1 MGDEIF
7 TYYYPNSEGEVSEGP
22 LHGKGRAWVPGEYRH
37 PDYPSPLIVRV
48 GQAGVKVW
56 MANQW
61 LDLTRGDEHELRRRY
76 GDILTHEDLEAARWY
91 REQYRDMIDERIREE
106 SRAISG

>member
-1 MGDEIF
+1 
-7 TYYYPNSEGEVSEGP
+7 
-22 LHGKGRAWVPGEYRH
+22 
-37 PDYPSPLIVRV
+37 
-48 GQAGVKVW
+48 

-61 LDLTRGDEHELRRRY
+61 LDLARGDEEELRRRY
-76 GDILTHEDLEAARWY
+76 GDMLTHEDIEAARWY

>member
-1 MGDEIF
+1 MAGDVF
-7 TYYYPNSEGEVSEGP
+7 TYYYPNTQGEVVIGG
-22 LHGKGRAWVPGEYRH
+22 LRGRGRIWVPGAFKH
-37 PDYPSPLIVRV
+37 PDYPSPLIALV
-48 GQAGVKVW
+48 GDAGVKVW

-61 LDLTRGDEHELRRRY
+61 LDLARGDEEELRRRY
-76 GDILTHEDLEAARWY
+76 GDMLTHEDIEAARWY